1 MVILEVRKVRKDF
14 GGLVALNAVDIDV
27 CEGEI
32 AGLVGPNGS
41 GKSTLFNII
50 IGLMPPTEGQV
61 RYKGEL
67 ITGLRPDQ
75 VAQRGIVAMFQGNS
89 LFPNL
94 TAKENVM
101 ASRHL
106 RSKSDVLS
114 SLFSSKGYRR
124 KKGELE
130 QKAMELLDFVGIKEK
145 SHVLA
150 KNLPHGN
157 QRELQI
163 AMILAVEPDLLL
175 LDEPTTGMNPEETLR
190 IMNLIQTMR
199 QVVSSIVVVE
209 HNMRVI
215 MGICDQVTVINFGVK
230 IAEGTPSEVS
240 SNKEVISVYLGRRR
254 GNA

>member
-1 MVILEVRKVRKDF
+1 MATLEVKKLTKDF
-14 GGLVALNAVDIDV
+14 GGVRALNTIDFDV
-27 CEGEI
+27 YDGEI

-41 GKSTLFNII
+41 GKSTLFNVIV
-50 IGLMPPTEGQV
+50 GLIPATGGQV
-61 RYKGEL
+61 TYKGEL

-75 VAQRGIVAMFQGNS
+75 IAQRGIVAMFQDNS

-94 TAKENVM
+94 TVKENVM

-124 KKGELE
+124 KKDELE
-130 QKAMELLDFVGIKEK
+130 HKATELLDFVGIREQ
-145 SHVLA
+145 SHILA
-150 KNLPHGN
+150 RNLSHGN

-163 AMILAVEPDLLL
+163 AMILATEPDLLL
-175 LDEPTTGMNPEETLR
+175 FDEPTAGMNPEETLR

-199 QVVSSIVVVE
+199 QMVSAIVVVE

-215 MGICDQVTVINFGVK
+215 MGICQRVTVIDFGVK
-230 IAEGTPSEVS
+230 IAEGTPSEIS
-240 SNKEVISVYLGRRR
+240 SNEKVITVYLGKRRD
-254 GNA
+254 A